1 MNLSLEIHGAIMSTF
16 CHQLFAPESPRLAA
30 LGRGLGLET
39 TLPKD
44 VILS

>member
-16 CHQLFAPESPRLAA
+16 CRQLFAPESPRLA
-30 LGRGLGLET
+30 LGRGWGLET